1 MSAYLVA
8 ALLISSVAAFAPVAR
23 PSTIAKSLALNAYD
37 AKSMPGNT
45 GPLGFFDPL
54 GLCPDN
60 EKKFKRYR
68 ESELKHGRVAMIAV
82 LGVLVGES
90 GFNFFGED
98 ITGPAIFQYQQAE
111 GYFTAWSYNVVGF
124 TATVE
129 LFNIITGW
137 ESVDEALASSEG
149 KADLK
154 ENYINGKPHSLLEI
168 IRLMRCP
175 NIAARNGQLLSI

>member
-23 PSTIAKSLALNAYD
+23 PITVAKSLALNAYD
-37 AKSMPGNT
+37 AKTMPGNT

-54 GLCPDN
+54 GLCPDS

-154 ENYINGKPHSLLEI
+154 DNYINGKLSSSLHCQKFNR
-168 IRLMRCP
+168 RLPLVDASM
-175 NIAARNGQLLSI
+175 AA